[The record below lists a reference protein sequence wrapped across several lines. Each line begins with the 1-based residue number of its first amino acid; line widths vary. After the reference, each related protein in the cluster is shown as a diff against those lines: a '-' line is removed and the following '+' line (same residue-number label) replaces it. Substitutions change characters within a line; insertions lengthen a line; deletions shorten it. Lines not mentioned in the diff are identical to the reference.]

1 MAAGPLV
8 YQNTKTMKTTK
19 TIVLIHGLFVNNT
32 SWKQWKTFFEAKG
45 YTVYAPANPGHE
57 GAPSALRE
65 KVHPQL
71 TETGFEDVVMNIVK
85 LIDTLPE
92 KPIVVG
98 HSLAGLV
105 VQKLIEM
112 DKAVAGVSID
122 GAPPKN
128 VLAPW
133 ATVKIVLPVVNFFK
147 GGSAFMGSRQWYHKA
162 FFNNYSRA
170 ESDKFYDAIAVP
182 ESRKI
187 ARDTLLKSFANID
200 FKKPHKPLLFI
211 GGKKDNIFAASFTRK
226 IAGRYE
232 DAGSVV
238 DFKEF
243 EDRSHFIAGEKGWEE
258 VAQYVENWI
267 GNNA

>member
-1 MAAGPLV
+1 
-8 YQNTKTMKTTK
+8 MKSTK

-32 SWKQWKTFFEAKG
+32 SWAQWKTYFESQG
-45 YTVYAPANPGHE
+45 YKVYTPANPGHE
-57 GAPSALRE
+57 GTPAQLRSNI
-65 KVHPQL
+65 HPDL
-71 TETGFEDVVMNIVK
+71 TQTGFEDVVMNIVK

-147 GGSAFMGSRQWYHKA
+147 GNEAFLGSREWYHRA
-162 FFNNYSRA
+162 FFNNYTKE
-170 ESDKFYDAIAVP
+170 ESDLLFDQIAVP

-187 ARDTLLKSFANID
+187 ARDTLLASFAKID
-200 FKKPHKPLLFI
+200 FKKPHNPLLFI
-211 GGKKDNIFAASFTRK
+211 GGEKDNIFSSSFTKR
-226 IAGRYE
+226 IAGSYK
-232 DAGSVV
+232 DSNSTT

-243 EDRSHFIAGEKGWEE
+243 AGRSHFIAGEKGWEE
-258 VAQYVENWI
+258 VAEYVLNWI
-267 GNNA
+267 KKVNA

>member
-1 MAAGPLV
+1 
-8 YQNTKTMKTTK
+8 MKSK

-32 SWKQWKTFFEAKG
+32 SWTAWKTYFEAKG
-45 YTVYAPANPGHE
+45 YTVYTPANPGHD
-57 GAPSALRE
+57 GDPAALR
-65 KVHPQL
+65 KNIHPQL

-112 DKAVAGVSID
+112 DKAVAGISID

-128 VLAPW
+128 VFAPLA
-133 ATVKIVLPVVNFFK
+133 TIKVVLPVVNFFK
-147 GGSAFMGSRQWYHKA
+147 GNSAFLGSREWYHNA
-162 FFNNYSRA
+162 FFNNYSRQ
-170 ESDKFYDAIAVP
+170 ESDKLFDEIAVP

-187 ARDTLLKSFANID
+187 ARDTLLKSFAKVD

-211 GGKKDNIFAASFTRK
+211 GGEKDNIFSSAFTKR
-226 IAGRYE
+226 IAGSYK
-232 DAGSVV
+232 DKNSIV

-243 EDRSHFIAGEKGWEE
+243 KGRSHFICGEEGWQE
-258 VAQYVENWI
+258 VADHIISWMEKL
-267 GNNA
+267 

>member
-1 MAAGPLV
+1 
-8 YQNTKTMKTTK
+8 MKSK

-32 SWKQWKTFFEAKG
+32 SWTAWKTYFEAKG
-45 YTVYAPANPGHE
+45 YTVYTPANPGHDDDP
-57 GAPSALRE
+57 AALR
-65 KVHPQL
+65 KNIHPQL

-85 LIDTLPE
+85 LIDKLPE

-112 DKAVAGVSID
+112 DKAVAGISID

-128 VLAPW
+128 VFAPLA
-133 ATVKIVLPVVNFFK
+133 TIKVVLPVVNFFK
-147 GGSAFMGSRQWYHKA
+147 GNSAFLGSREWYHNA
-162 FFNNYSRA
+162 FFNNYSRQ
-170 ESDKFYDAIAVP
+170 ESDKLFDEIAVP

-187 ARDTLLKSFANID
+187 ARDTLLKSFAKVD

-211 GGKKDNIFAASFTRK
+211 GGEKDNIFSSAFTKR
-226 IAGRYE
+226 IAGSYK
-232 DAGSVV
+232 DKNSIV

-243 EDRSHFIAGEKGWEE
+243 KGRSHFICGEEGWQE
-258 VAQYVENWI
+258 VADHIISWMEKL
-267 GNNA
+267 